1 MPIDKMTEE
10 SIDLQLKALADP
22 ARRKIVRL
30 LRSKG
35 RCSCQQVSAADSGMC
50 VCDLEGELK
59 LTQPTIT
66 HHVHILREAGLI
78 TNRKIGRWLYCV
90 RNEQALDRLAA
101 WLRKL

>member
-1 MPIDKMTEE
+1 MPIDIKTEE
-10 SIDLQLKALADP
+10 LIDLQLKALADP
-22 ARRKIVRL
+22 ARRKIIKL

-35 RCSCQQVSAADSGMC
+35 RCSCRQVSAADPGMC
-50 VCDLEGELK
+50 VCDLEGELR

-66 HHVHILREAGLI
+66 HHVQILRQAGLI
-78 TNRKIGRWLYCV
+78 SNRKIGRWLYCC

>member
-1 MPIDKMTEE
+1 MPVDTKSEE
-10 SIDLQLKALADP
+10 LVDLQLKALADP
-22 ARRKIVRL
+22 ARRRIIKL

-35 RCSCQQVSAADSGMC
+35 RCSCQQVSATDPGMC
-50 VCDLEGELK
+50 VCDLEEELK

-66 HHVHILREAGLI
+66 HHVHILREAGLVS
-78 TNRKIGRWLYCV
+78 NRKIGRWLYCV